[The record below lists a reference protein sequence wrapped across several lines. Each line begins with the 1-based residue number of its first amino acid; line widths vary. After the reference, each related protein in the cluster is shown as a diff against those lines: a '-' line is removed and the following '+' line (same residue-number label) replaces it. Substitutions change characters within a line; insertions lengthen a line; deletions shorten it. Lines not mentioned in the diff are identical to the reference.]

1 MTNDV
6 KIVGR
11 FCETPWRL
19 TQTPYNVESFAIL
32 HGDSDSN

>member
-1 MTNDV
+1 MITMRITNDL

-19 TQTPYNVESFAIL
+19 TQTPYNVESFVVFP
-32 HGDSDSN
+32 